1 MTFILFISIVILLR
15 MSELIYSRANEKWL
29 VQNGAIEYGHRHY
42 PFIVTLHIL
51 FFISMIVEYTIKKP
65 VSLTLFLLIAYA
77 FLVIIKA
84 WVILTLGKFWNVK
97 IYHIPNVPL
106 IKNGI
111 YSIFK
116 HPNYMI
122 VVIEI
127 AIIPLIFQLYY
138 TALLFSVLNA
148 IMLFIRIREE
158 NKVIRI

>member
-15 MSELIYSRANEKWL
+15 ISELIYSGSNEKWL
-29 VQNGAIEYGHRHY
+29 VQHGAIEYGQKHY

-51 FFISMIVEYTIKKP
+51 FFISLIVEYSMKQT
-65 VSLTLFLLIAYA
+65 VSFSLFLLIAYA
-77 FLVIIKA
+77 FILIIKIGI
-84 WVILTLGKFWNVK
+84 ILTLGKFWNVK
-97 IYHIPNVPL
+97 IFHIPNIPL

-116 HPNYMI
+116 HPNYTI

-127 AIIPLIFQLYY
+127 AVIPLIFHLYF
-138 TALLFSVLNA
+138 TALLFSILNA
-148 IMLFIRIREE
+148 IMLFVRIREE